1 MNNKSNGNK
10 KPNEANKKKL
20 VRWLQLAIPV
30 AILAAVLTFA
40 LDKKANADI
49 ESKDTGIEQSE
60 NVESKETANMGDTGN
75 SDVNVN
81 GQIDA
86 QDEVQA
92 DTKDGAQG
100 NSQSEVQTDK
110 QDKVTVTPAVEQE
123 KEPQIKADV
132 DLTVEENEQKS
143 VDEGHSPWKLDPVFV
158 AQVYASLLVSPE
170 GIVGDYPIAYED
182 IKIIESDDA
191 KAIAEIDSENTVAKY
206 IYLERLVRQDE
217 TGIWTVTGYDPAD

>member
-1 MNNKSNGNK
+1 MNNKSDGNK
-10 KPNEANKKKL
+10 KTNEANKKKL

-49 ESKDTGIEQSE
+49 EPKDTGIEQSE
-60 NVESKETANMGDTGN
+60 NVGKETTNMSDTGN
-75 SDVNVN
+75 SDINVN
-81 GQIDA
+81 GQVDA

-92 DTKDGAQG
+92 DTKDGAQDS
-100 NSQSEVQTDK
+100 SQSEVQTDQ
-110 QDKVTVTPAVEQE
+110 QDNVTVTPAAEQG

-143 VDEGHSPWKLDPVFV
+143 VDEGHSPWKLDPAFV

-182 IKIIESDDA
+182 VKIIESDNA
-191 KAIAEIDSENTVAKY
+191 KAIAEIDSGNTVAKY